1 METHLD
7 EPLDIHP
14 PLLNSLDSPKTLP
27 GSSPP
32 IALEKNL
39 NPLDCHDNLSLSSEE
54 TVPDIDPSSDFDS
67 LLEDIDSKDGE
78 HEENELICRW
88 PIYNYSPYWG
98 GPWSRLL
105 DPRPRLNPWNLAA
118 MELEDRK
125 ASEGSTWISWSSS
138 TDCDNKSSASSWLS
152 ENKSLI
158 VGAGLANLGNTC
170 FLNAILQCFTHT
182 VPLLQGLLSSDH
194 KVPCDGNS
202 EGFCVFCSLYEHIQF
217 SLISTGKII
226 SPWKFVNNL
235 NYFSS
240 SFRRFQQE
248 DAHEFL
254 QCFLDKLE
262 SCCAGFEL
270 KDTEHSGSDNMV
282 KQVFGGRIVSTLECC
297 NCGHWSD
304 TFEPSIDLSL
314 EIEKA
319 SDLHTALESFTKLE
333 KLEDPETKFTC
344 ENCKEQVS
352 VEKQLLL
359 DQVPSIAAFHLKR
372 FKNDGSFVEKIDKYV
387 EFPLELDLQPY
398 TNLDQNDEELKYD
411 LLAVVVH
418 TGFSSTSGHYYCYI
432 RVAPDEWYR
441 FDDSKVRWV
450 QEEFVLMQEAY
461 ILFYAKQG
469 TPSFSSFIQSQKQW
483 MDLSL
488 LNTSPKSVLDMVD
501 VSAASPSLLL
511 NHCSDVNEPSDVAE
525 AVCAEPLGGMRD
537 SRVADSENKE
547 NSISSMLCVASDSCN
562 VAKSGDHQSTSPSV
576 LNNSTDVPSC
586 EADKSASISSDGPS
600 CEADKSASSSYVS
613 PCEANE
619 SACLS
624 VLKSSDDVP
633 PCKAG
638 KTTPRPALQENNSN
652 QEHGEF
658 RNIAGVMP
666 ATPSRS
672 ASPEIY
678 REDPPDTTFSISRGH
693 LRSME
698 QVSCKR
704 QLNKDLENL
713 ERKQAYTL
721 AKKMPGSRGQQLM
734 AAMGGSLSDGS
745 LNKKRRRGLHMSPS
759 SNDRNSGSRRRSS
772 LPLLASSLR

>member
-1 METHLD
+1 MMETHLD

-14 PLLNSLDSPKTLP
+14 PLLNSLDSPKTLSGP
-27 GSSPP
+27 SPP
-32 IALEKNL
+32 ISLEKNL
-39 NPLDCHDNLSLSSEE
+39 NSLDSNDNLSLSSEE
-54 TVPDIDPSSDFDS
+54 TVPDNDPCSDFDS

-78 HEENELICRW
+78 NEENELICRW
-88 PIYNYSPYWG
+88 PIYNYSPYGG

-105 DPRPRLNPWNLAA
+105 DPRPSSNPWILGA

-125 ASEGSTWISWSSS
+125 ASEASSWIGWPSP
-138 TDCDNKSSASSWLS
+138 TDCGNKPSVSSWLS
-152 ENKSLI
+152 ENKSPV

-182 VPLLQGLLSSDH
+182 VPLLQGLLSSNH
-194 KVPCDGNS
+194 KVPCDSNS

-254 QCFLDKLE
+254 QCLLDKLE
-262 SCCAGFEL
+262 SCYSGFECNNTL
-270 KDTEHSGSDNMV
+270 HSGSDNMV
-282 KQVFGGRIVSTLECC
+282 KQVFGGRLISMLGCC

-314 EIEKA
+314 EIENA

-344 ENCKEQVS
+344 EHCKEQVS
-352 VEKQLLL
+352 VEKQLML
-359 DQVPSIAAFHLKR
+359 DQVPSVAAFHLKR

-387 EFPLELDLQPY
+387 KFPLELDLQPY
-398 TNLDQNDEELKYD
+398 TISDQNDEELKYD
-411 LLAVVVH
+411 LFAVVVH

-450 QEEFVLMQEAY
+450 QEEYVLMQEAY

-469 TPSFSSFIQSQKQW
+469 IPSFSSFIQTQKQW

-501 VSAASPSLLL
+501 VSTGSSSLLL
-511 NHCSDVNEPSDVAE
+511 NHCSDVDEPSDVAE
-525 AVCAEPLGGMRD
+525 TICAENLSGTRD
-537 SRVADSENKE
+537 SRVNDGEIKE
-547 NSISSMLCVASDSCN
+547 NSISSMLCVANNSCN
-562 VAKSGDHQSTSPSV
+562 VAKSEDHQSTSPV

-600 CEADKSASSSYVS
+600 CEADKSASSSYVPS
-613 PCEANE
+613 CEANK

-624 VLKSSDDVP
+624 VLNSSDDVP
-633 PCKAG
+633 PCKAD

-734 AAMGGSLSDGS
+734 AAMRGSLSAGS
-745 LNKKRRRGLHMSPS
+745 LNKKRSRGLHTSPS
-759 SNDRNSGSRRRSS
+759 SDVGNSGSRRRSS
-772 LPLLASSLR
+772 FPLHASSLR